1 MAWPCWAP
9 WQDALSGLLQVLG
22 RLCGC
27 SGERATAVAAI
38 ELVYCMIVW
47 WQTLYIIYIWYIIIS
62 LRFTSRTR
70 CRTRRVIQCSSWTWL
85 AARWSSE
92 QWCPDRRT
100 CAAVRLVR
108 DRQPSTIHATQVHAA
123 ELTAAELTASVLAQQ
138 QSVLS
143 SCCCCCCC
151 CCCLATAPR
160 PRCPRQRFGPA
171 ITCRGRRRR
180 RRRQTLPCSA
190 SLISAQSPPCHA
202 LSHACLAA
210 ARVLSR
216 LCHRPVVVAA
226 TAAAAAAADVGA
238 AERHARHRELGAP
251 RHTHPAPQQ
260 LRRLH
265 GQPSLTT
272 QHQLPFWHLHPC
284 YTP

>member
-1 MAWPCWAP
+1 
-9 WQDALSGLLQVLG
+9 
-22 RLCGC
+22 
-27 SGERATAVAAI
+27 
-38 ELVYCMIVW
+38 MIVW

-180 RRRQTLPCSA
+180 RRRRRQTLPCSA
-190 SLISAQSPPCHA
+190 SPISAQPPPCHA
-202 LSHACLAA
+202 LSHACLY
-210 ARVLSR
+210 SR
-216 LCHRPVVVAA
+216 GSEA
-226 TAAAAAAADVGA
+226 VGQVW
-238 AERHARHRELGAP
+238 RG
-251 RHTHPAPQQ
+251 PA
-260 LRRLH
+260 RRLF
-265 GQPSLTT
+265 LRI
-272 QHQLPFWHLHPC
+272 WHHVERSTRQKETAVALSPARSSTSSPLHVPEALARGVSVT
-284 YTP
+284 YV